1 MPVTPATLAAV
12 SGFAATVRWFLL
24 CAGALAGSIGPRR
37 TRRGTAVTDL
47 HSISQ
52 TSAESVRPRLC
63 RRWRL
68 GTYTAVITLIAAG
81 ASVGWYA
88 ERQWNPN
95 ALIDEG
101 CTIEGD
107 TLLTIGF
114 SHAPG
119 DIVSV
124 RVTSE
129 PDRVVVAART
139 EHPPDG
145 GGIRPGVGTMS
156 TYSTM
161 LGHGL
166 AGRPL
171 LDAHG
176 HRLPCRVVDP
186 PRRGER

>member
-1 MPVTPATLAAV
+1 MLWPIEVDSDESGLLSTGCWLAAL
-12 SGFAATVRWFLL
+12 GHAELD
-24 CAGALAGSIGPRR
+24 G
-37 TRRGTAVTDL
+37 GTAVTDL
-47 HSISQ
+47 HSISR
-52 TSAESVRPRLC
+52 TSAEPGRPRRH
-63 RRWRL
+63 RRWLL
-68 GTYTAVITLIAAG
+68 GTYAGVVTLIAAG

-88 ERQWNPN
+88 EHQWNPN
-95 ALIDEG
+95 AVIDEG

-107 TLLTIGF
+107 ALLTIEFG
-114 SHAPG
+114 HAPG

-129 PDRVVVAART
+129 TDRVVVAARA
-139 EHPPDG
+139 EHPPDED
-145 GGIRPGVGTMS
+145 GIRPWVGTTS

-171 LDAHG
+171 LDANG

-186 PRRGER
+186 PRRGGR

>member
-1 MPVTPATLAAV
+1 MTE
-12 SGFAATVRWFLL
+12 
-24 CAGALAGSIGPRR
+24 
-37 TRRGTAVTDL
+37 L
-47 HSISQ
+47 HSISR
-52 TSAESVRPRLC
+52 TSAESVRPRLR
-63 RRWRL
+63 RRWLL
-68 GTYTAVITLIAAG
+68 GTYAAVVTLIAAG

-88 ERQWNPN
+88 EHQWKPN
-95 ALIDEG
+95 AVIDEG
-101 CTIEGD
+101 CTIKGD
-107 TLLTIGF
+107 ALLTIGF

-129 PDRVVVAART
+129 PDRVVVAARA
-139 EHPPDG
+139 ERPSDED
-145 GGIRPGVGTMS
+145 GIRPWVGTTN

-186 PRRGER
+186 PRRGGR